1 MRPRVLI
8 TGASGFVGYHLISAA
23 IDAGME
29 VHAAVRATSKISQLQ
44 HFNLRYVIPDYT
56 DQDSLCELLERY
68 QYNYIIHAAGITR
81 ARTLE
86 EFNTVNAEYT
96 RNLAMAARKADI
108 PLEKF
113 VFISSLAAVG
123 PIPYDAVWPIP
134 DGAAANPVTKYGMSK
149 LNAEEYL
156 YDMVN
161 LPWVVLRPTA
171 VYGPHERDL
180 FVLFK
185 TFKRG
190 MDIHVGRSPQKLSF
204 VYVKDLAK
212 VAILALTAPTIHTGY
227 NVSDGHSYDR
237 YALGNISKRVLGV
250 HMLRIHV
257 PTPLIRLIAIAAEK
271 FSRGMPLLNKERLLE
286 LNARN
291 WNCNIEQIKRDLG
304 FNPVYNLERGMEE
317 TLNWYTKHKWF

>member
-1 MRPRVLI
+1 MMPKVLI

-23 IDAGME
+23 VNAGME
-29 VHAAVRATSKISQLQ
+29 VHAAIRSSSKVSQLQ

-56 DQDSLCELLERY
+56 DQDSLCELLEQQ
-68 QYNYIIHAAGITR
+68 QYNYIIHAAGVTR
-81 ARTLE
+81 ARTE
-86 EFNTVNAEYT
+86 EEYNTINAEYT

-113 VFISSLAAVG
+113 VFISSLAALG
-123 PIPYDAVWPIP
+123 PISYDAVWPVP
-134 DGAAANPVTKYGMSK
+134 DGVAANPVTRYGMSK
-149 LNAEEYL
+149 LKAEEYL
-156 YDMVN
+156 HGMIN
-161 LPWVVLRPTA
+161 LPWVILRPTA
-171 VYGPHERDL
+171 VYGPLERDL

-190 MDIHVGRSPQKLSF
+190 MDIHVGRAPQQLSF
-204 VYVKDLAK
+204 VYVKDLAD
-212 VAILALTAPTIHTGY
+212 ATILALTAPPIHTGY

-237 YALGNISKRVLGV
+237 YALANISKRVLGV
-250 HMLRIHV
+250 NMLRIHI
-257 PTPLIRLIAIAAEK
+257 PTSLIRLIAMVAEK
-271 FSRGMPLLNKERLLE
+271 VSRQMPLLNKERLLE

-291 WNCNIEQIKRDLG
+291 WNCNIEQIRKDLG